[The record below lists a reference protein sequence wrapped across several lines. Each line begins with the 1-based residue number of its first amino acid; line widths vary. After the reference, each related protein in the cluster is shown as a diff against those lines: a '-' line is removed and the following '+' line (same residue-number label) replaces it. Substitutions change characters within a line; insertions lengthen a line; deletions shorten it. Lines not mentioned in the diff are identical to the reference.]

1 MAAKERQK
9 KRFARSKESEERV
22 KWLSQPYYTL
32 TGENYVKPWNGSEEG
47 DAWIVSQQRPSSSRR
62 RRSGSWAS
70 PGAVWAAV
78 WATVRGSTTVRQRLV
93 SKPSHRAMTRER
105 GIPAPRRWDEPTRAS
120 GFAAAERTDRV
131 QRPLEADEALLLL
144 HIRPMV
150 PSAIPTSKATRRDEL
165 LATRSMQRRRIHL
178 MVRYLYPQGCDVQC
192 NTRWALHPAACSHA
206 SHVLPDGQFGSW
218 CLTGPSPRQRCFR
231 VSRMIPI

>member
-22 KWLSQPYYTL
+22 KWLSQPYYTM

-47 DAWIVSQQRPSSSRR
+47 DAWIVSQQRPRGAGAAAPGHRR
-62 RRSGSWAS
+62 ALSGPLSGRPS
-70 PGAVWAAV
+70 GLHHC
-78 WATVRGSTTVRQRLV
+78 ATALG

-165 LATRSMQRRRIHL
+165 LMTRSMQRSRIHL
-178 MVRYLYPQGCDVQC
+178 MVISIRKATMYNV
-192 NTRWALHPAACSHA
+192 R
-206 SHVLPDGQFGSW
+206 PDGP
-218 CLTGPSPRQRCFR
+218 CTLQRAATQVMFFPT
-231 VSRMIPI
+231 VSSGVGV